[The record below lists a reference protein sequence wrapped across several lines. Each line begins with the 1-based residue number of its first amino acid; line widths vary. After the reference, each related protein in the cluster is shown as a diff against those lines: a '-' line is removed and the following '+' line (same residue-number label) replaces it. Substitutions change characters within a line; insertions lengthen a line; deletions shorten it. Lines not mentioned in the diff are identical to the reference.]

1 MRIMSRRE
9 RWRAAVG
16 ALVVLGGIAACAQD
30 DISGPVDQIGPP
42 LLDMELAPAAA
53 APFGGNTVSR
63 VATDSLSIQLQNLP
77 AVPTGTVYQV
87 LLVDST
93 ATTSN
98 ATVATGRLIT
108 TTTVTRPINRDVAV
122 RDAFSDTV
130 AATSTIAP
138 SQSNTTLDFL
148 ITDASLGGNIAA
160 YTHVVVVVSTTPAT
174 GTITLGPDEQRGFL
188 ARHTSSGSF
197 STGTWSINS
206 TLRRPYSI
214 QGSGISAFVGD
225 PVIDGGTDF
234 RATFE
239 RILRPPEGFRY
250 VGYLIDERTGIN
262 YRLGG
267 LLTPVPENRALTDA
281 DTETGS
287 FLTDVAIVNSQLRSP
302 VDDADNYTRFVLVL
316 EPKGAA
322 GLSRAPLTEV
332 LNGSV
337 PTSVASRHPGAG
349 KLYGTLTGSQVDS
362 ATVFLTGVGLTT
374 PLAVRVAE
382 ADGDFAF
389 RTVQVGSY
397 TVNVIPLG
405 DSIVRASQNVTIGV
419 NPATSV
425 GDSVFVTLA
434 IP

>member
-1 MRIMSRRE
+1 MRPMSRRE

-16 ALVVLGGIAACAQD
+16 SLVVFGIFAACAQD
-30 DISGPVDQIGPP
+30 DISGPVTQIGPP

-53 APFGGNTVSR
+53 APFGGNSVTLVSADTLR
-63 VATDSLSIQLQNLP
+63 VRLSNLP

-93 ATTSN
+93 QTASN
-98 ATVATGRLIT
+98 AIVATGEL
-108 TTTVTRPINRDVAV
+108 VTSVARSRPIDRDNAV
-122 RDAFSDTV
+122 TEFDVDTT
-130 AATSTIAP
+130 AATSTLAP
-138 SQSNTTLDFL
+138 DVSNTTMDFV
-148 ITDASLGGNIAA
+148 ITDASLGASIAA

-174 GTITLGPDEQRGFL
+174 GTITLGADEQRGFL
-188 ARHTSSGSF
+188 ARRTSSGSF

-206 TLRRPYSI
+206 SLRRPFSI

-225 PVIDGGTDF
+225 TLFSGDDF

-239 RILRPPEGFRY
+239 RILRPPEGFQY

-267 LLTPVPENRALTDA
+267 LLTPVPENRPLTNA

-302 VDDADNYTRFVLVL
+302 VDDPDNYTRFALVL
-316 EPKGAA
+316 EPKGAT
-322 GLSRAPLTEV
+322 GLTRAPLTEI
-332 LNGSV
+332 LNGAI
-337 PTSVASRHPGAG
+337 PTSVATRHPGAG
-349 KLYGTLTGSQVDS
+349 KLYGQVTGTNVDS
-362 ATVFLTGVGLTT
+362 ATVFLTGVGLST
-374 PLAVRVAE
+374 PLAVRNAE
-382 ADGDFAF
+382 PDGDFAF

-397 TVNVIPLG
+397 TVNVIPWG
-405 DSIVRASQNVTIGV
+405 DSIVRASQDVTIGV
-419 NPATSV
+419 NPATSA